1 MLPIGEIS
9 PATLFFLG
17 VLVIAVVLLRLFTRQ
32 LRQNRRAA
40 LPPENLKI
48 HARSREDLNTPP
60 AVARWEVQM
69 HETARDLMGQLDSK
83 IAILNQL
90 IGNAEQLAERLENA
104 CLRASNLPL
113 GTPDDALGDDHPQT
127 RHVDPSEAGTSAR
140 SKTPTIS

>member
-9 PATLFFLG
+9 PATLFLLG

-32 LRQNRRAA
+32 IRQNRRAA
-40 LPPENLKI
+40 LPPDDLKI
-48 HARSREDLNTPP
+48 HARSREDLNISP

-90 IGNAEQLAERLENA
+90 VHTAGQLAERLENV
-104 CLRASNLPL
+104 CLRAS
-113 GTPDDALGDDHPQT
+113 
-127 RHVDPSEAGTSAR
+127 DP
-140 SKTPTIS
+140 KL